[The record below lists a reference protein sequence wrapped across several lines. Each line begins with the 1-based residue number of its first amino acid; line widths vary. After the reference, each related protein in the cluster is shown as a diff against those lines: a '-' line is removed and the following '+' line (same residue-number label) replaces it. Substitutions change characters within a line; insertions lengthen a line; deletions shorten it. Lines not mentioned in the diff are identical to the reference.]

1 MTTDSSGLSTHV
13 HDDPAP
19 DIQMAAATGTVAV
32 NEPPA
37 DSTVT
42 VEIDPGQSLQ
52 LYFDP
57 SHAYGGVKDGN
68 LELSFAN
75 HGVVVIQGYAAWV
88 AQGGHATGPG
98 GAPFDLAQLSSQP
111 TEAPA
116 PGEAQNVVEVPI
128 PQAGERV
135 TVDAQPGEVLRLA
148 CDFKDVKGG

>member
-1 MTTDSSGLSTHV
+1 MTTDSSGLSSFV
-13 HDDPAP
+13 HDNQP
-19 DIQMAAATGTVAV
+19 DIQMAAASASGTVAV

-57 SHAYGGVKDGN
+57 SHAYGGIKDGN

-98 GAPFDLAQLSSQP
+98 GAPFDLAQLSTQP
-111 TEAPA
+111 TEAPPPETPPGA
-116 PGEAQNVVEVPI
+116 PGEAQNAVEVPI
-128 PQAGERV
+128 P
-135 TVDAQPGEVLRLA
+135 
-148 CDFKDVKGG
+148 